1 MANEYKSYLPREYA
15 KSKGVPEDRVSKQ
28 TKKLK
33 HEMIEGRRYIIDCP
47 ENFKLI
53 KISPAIIVKV
63 DKDSGLYYA
72 HFRGLNAMKI
82 IDPELFNNECDA
94 LLWGCDMI
102 LSKIVT
108 FLS

>member
-33 HEMIEGRRYIIDCP
+33 HKIIEGRRYIIDCP

-53 KISPAIIVKV
+53 KLSPAIVVKI

-72 HFRGLNAMKI
+72 HFRGLNSMRVT
-82 IDPELFNNECDA
+82 DPALFNNECDA
-94 LLWGCDMI
+94 LLWGINCIID
-102 LSKIVT
+102 KVVT